1 MRAYRV
7 DKLAS
12 TIREIVGQAIA
23 TKLQDPR
30 ISPFASVT
38 RVEVSGDL
46 QIAKVFVTV
55 LGEPGKGRSTLNG
68 LNHAVGHVQSL
79 VARQLSI
86 RRCPEIRFVLD
97 ESLKKA
103 AETMRIINETVG
115 GGDEPQDAEADAD
128 RDSHGQPACN
138 GAGE

>member
-12 TIREIVGQAIA
+12 IIREIVGQAIT

-55 LGEPGKGRSTLNG
+55 LGEPGKGRSTLNW

-103 AETMRIINETVG
+103 AETMRIIDETVG
-115 GGDEPQDAEADAD
+115 GDDLQDAEADAD
-128 RDSHGQPACN
+128 CDSHDQPACD
-138 GAGE
+138 GAAE